1 MRFPANPRH
10 QRGIAALTA
19 ILVVAIATVLA
30 VNLLWETSVD
40 LTRTENLLLQDQAR
54 QFDLGGEAFARYG
67 LEEDGRDDGPDGIDT
82 TDEAWARPL
91 VFEIQ
96 GGRLQGFLSDLQGRF
111 DLNSL
116 VKANGERNDDAAEQF
131 RRLLTLLPLERP
143 LDPGTAEDLVESVID
158 WIDRDQSP
166 QLNGAE
172 DDEYTGRLPPYRP
185 ANYWLTSPSELQAV
199 KGFTPEIYAALRP
212 HVAALP
218 PRPQGTW
225 KININTATPEV
236 LASLAENKTLEEV
249 EPLVNRGFESPQEFR
264 EESGFDVTD
273 ERIGVTSSWFLL
285 TVTASIGTTESTM
298 YSLLERT
305 GANRDVVRTRLRS
318 FDAM

>member
-1 MRFPANPRH
+1 MRYAPGPGR

-54 QFDLGGEAFARYG
+54 QFDMGGEAFARYG
-67 LEEDGRDDGPDGIDT
+67 LEEDGRDDGPDGKDT

-96 GGRLQGFLSDLQGRF
+96 GGRLQGFLTDLQGRF

-116 VKANGERNDDAAEQF
+116 VNPNGERYDDAVEQF

-143 LDPGTAEDLVESVID
+143 LDPGTAENLAESVVD

-172 DDEYTGRLPPYRP
+172 DDEYTGRTPPYRP
-185 ANYWLTSPSELQAV
+185 GNYWLTSPSELQAV

-218 PRPQGTW
+218 PGTQGAW
-225 KININTATPEV
+225 KTNINTATAEV
-236 LASLAENKTLEEV
+236 LASLVENRTLEEV
-249 EPLVNRGFESPQEFR
+249 EPLVNRGFESVDEFI
-264 EESGFDVTD
+264 EESGFDVNRD
-273 ERIGVTSSWFLL
+273 RLDIRSGWFLL

-298 YSLLERT
+298 YSLLER
-305 GANRDVVRTRLRS
+305 NEQSHVVRTRLRS

>member
-1 MRFPANPRH
+1 MRLPTLPLR
-10 QRGIAALTA
+10 QRGVAALTA

-30 VNLLWETSVD
+30 VNLLWGTSVN
-40 LTRTENLLLQDQAR
+40 LARTENLLLQDQAR
-54 QFDLGGEAFARYG
+54 QFDLGGESFARYG

-91 VFEIQ
+91 VFEIE

-116 VKANGERNDDAAEQF
+116 VKPNGERNDEATEQF

-143 LDPGTAEDLVESVID
+143 LDPGTAENLAESVID

-185 ANYWLTSPSELQAV
+185 GNYWLTSPSELQAV
-199 KGFTPEIYAALRP
+199 RGFTPEIYAALRP

-218 PRPQGTW
+218 PGPQGGW
-225 KININTATPEV
+225 KTNINTATPEV
-236 LASLAENKTLEEV
+236 LASLAENRTLEEV
-249 EPLVNRGFESPQEFR
+249 EPLVNRGFATVDEFIQ
-264 EESGFDVTD
+264 ESGFDVSPN
-273 ERIGVTSSWFLL
+273 RLGVSSSWFLL
-285 TVTASIGTTESTM
+285 TVTASIGTTQSTM

>member
-1 MRFPANPRH
+1 VSLAAGPLR

-30 VNLLWETSVD
+30 VNLLWGTSVN
-40 LTRTENLLLQDQAR
+40 LARTENLLLQDQAR

-67 LEEDGRDDGPDGIDT
+67 LEEDGRDDGPDGTDT
-82 TDEAWARPL
+82 GDEAWARPL
-91 VFEIQ
+91 VFEIE
-96 GGRLQGFLSDLQGRF
+96 GGRLKGFLSDLQGRF

-116 VKANGERNDDAAEQF
+116 VKPNGERNDEAAEQF
-131 RRLLTLLPLERP
+131 RRLLTLLQLERP
-143 LDPGTAEDLVESVID
+143 LDPGTAENLVESVID

-199 KGFTPEIYAALRP
+199 RGFTPEIYAALRP

-218 PRPQGTW
+218 PGPEGGW
-225 KININTATPEV
+225 KTNINTSTPEV
-236 LASLAENKTLEEV
+236 LASLAENRTLEEV
-249 EPLVNRGFESPQEFR
+249 EPLVNRGFGSVQEFI
-264 EESGFDVTD
+264 EESGFDVTAD
-273 ERIGVTSSWFLL
+273 RLDVKSGWFLL

>member
-1 MRFPANPRH
+1 MKPPALPRR

-40 LTRTENLLLQDQAR
+40 LSRTENLLLQDQAR

-67 LEEDGRDDGPDGIDT
+67 LEEDGRDDGPNGIDSA
-82 TDEAWARPL
+82 DEAWARPL

-96 GGRLQGFLSDLQGRF
+96 GGRLQGVLSDLQGRF

-116 VKANGERNDDAAEQF
+116 VKPNGERNDDAAEQF

-143 LDPGTAEDLVESVID
+143 LDPGTAESLVESAMD

-172 DDEYTGRLPPYRP
+172 DDEYTGRQPPYRP
-185 ANYWLTSPSELQAV
+185 ANYWLTSPSELLAV
-199 KGFTPEIYAALRP
+199 RGYTPEIYAALAP

-218 PRPQGTW
+218 PGPQGAW
-225 KININTATPEV
+225 KINVNTATPQV
-236 LASLAENKTLEEV
+236 LASLAENQTLENA
-249 EPLVNRGFESPQEFR
+249 EPLVNRGFQSVDEFIQ
-264 EESGFDVTD
+264 ESGFDVSPD
-273 ERIGVTSSWFLL
+273 RLSISSGWFLL

-305 GANRDVVRTRLRS
+305 GTNRDVVRTRLRS